1 MGGANTDADANSD
14 ANERDP
20 SHFTAGNLTEK
31 TGFEHRPRPLLQRP
45 PPLPRPHF
53 IGRRGGDRV
62 GAEPTADIAE
72 RAMQVAPGP
81 GIQVRGIQ
89 DEETISRGRRP
100 AATERI
106 YEIFMRGEPGKVHG
120 TRLNCEC

>member
-1 MGGANTDADANSD
+1 MGLSATRVLSD
-14 ANERDP
+14 SAVA
-20 SHFTAGNLTEK
+20 S
-31 TGFEHRPRPLLQRP
+31 
-45 PPLPRPHF
+45 
-53 IGRRGGDRV
+53 V

-120 TRLNCEC
+120 TRLNCECWVA